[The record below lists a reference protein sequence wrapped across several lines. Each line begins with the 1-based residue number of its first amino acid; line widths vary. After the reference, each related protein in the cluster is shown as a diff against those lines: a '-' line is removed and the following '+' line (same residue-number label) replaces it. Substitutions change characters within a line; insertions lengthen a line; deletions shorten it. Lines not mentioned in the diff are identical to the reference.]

1 MQRIF
6 LSKICKLIHPYPKL
20 IQLNFKYYSI
30 SKTPGPPPK
39 NQNGVLL
46 MDPGLPNE
54 CDMMLSDVK
63 EKHLYSEIAK
73 KLNITYLE
81 NVERRSEEELHGVL
95 WGQYSRVMVPIIM
108 DFVGMRKKVIFLVD
122 TGSPRTYISEHVFG
136 SFQQVKESATIF
148 LNGHE
153 LFVLMSPENSHFA
166 DVNVLGSDFLKL
178 VNAKLV
184 VFYENNIVQIT
195 GNFKTDEVFAIL

>member
-6 LSKICKLIHPYPKL
+6 LSKTAKIWKLMHPYPKL

-30 SKTPGPPPK
+30 SKTLNPLPK

-81 NVERRSEEELHGVL
+81 NVER
-95 WGQYSRVMVPIIM
+95 
-108 DFVGMRKKVIFLVD
+108 
-122 TGSPRTYISEHVFG
+122 
-136 SFQQVKESATIF
+136 
-148 LNGHE
+148 
-153 LFVLMSPENSHFA
+153 
-166 DVNVLGSDFLKL
+166 
-178 VNAKLV
+178 
-184 VFYENNIVQIT
+184 
-195 GNFKTDEVFAIL
+195 